1 MKTGSDE
8 AGVASASAGLLQL
21 VERRNGPAPFVRL
34 ARVLLQPF
42 SLANRKRVRQ
52 LRQPLRQTGL
62 TLIELL
68 MALAIGASLF
78 GCALPVYSRLTS
90 VDEVRA
96 VADSLADALRLARV
110 EAIRRNEPVKFTLEP
125 ASRHWS
131 ITQMNEG
138 SVVRSSSAQQI
149 DAHVRVATVPS
160 NAVSVVFGPL
170 GISIPAALDAPNI
183 EELSVFST
191 TAAPSRSLRIK
202 IEAVKIRVCDPAR
215 PFSAQGPQDVEHHWW
230 RILTS

>member
-1 MKTGSDE
+1 M
-8 AGVASASAGLLQL
+8 
-21 VERRNGPAPFVRL
+21 
-34 ARVLLQPF
+34 
-42 SLANRKRVRQ
+42 RQ
-52 LRQPLRQTGL
+52 LRLPLRQTGL

-68 MALAIGASLF
+68 TALAIGASLF
-78 GCALPVYSRLTS
+78 ACALPVYSRFTS

-96 VADSLADALRLARV
+96 AADSLADALRLARV

-131 ITQMNEG
+131 ITRPNEG

-149 DAHVRVATVPS
+149 GAHVRVATAPA

-170 GISIPAALDAPNI
+170 GIPERAALDAPNI
-183 EELSVFST
+183 EEMSVFST

-215 PFSAQGPQDVEHHWW
+215 PSPAHGAQAC
-230 RILTS
+230 